1 MAPNNRILMEGI
13 SRILTIALLGLAVA
27 SRYFNGY
34 NSKSLSVTLFGLVV
48 LHLYGSRYNGYNYQR
63 SKFMDVLSIPTNLY
77 VEVIICYIAIYLS
90 YVYSNYNNA
99 FLYLGGLYTWFSIPA
114 IKETI
119 FQPKIIVDNWT
130 YNYPTSK

>member
-13 SRILTIALLGLAVA
+13 SRILTIALLGLVVA

-34 NSKSLSVTLFGLVV
+34 NSKSLSVTLFALVV
-48 LHLYGSRYNGYNYQR
+48 LYLYGSRYNGYNYPR
-63 SKFMDVLSIPTNLY
+63 SQIMNLLSIPTNLY

-99 FLYLGGLYTWFSIPA
+99 FLYLGGLYTWFLIPA
-114 IKETI
+114 IKEI
-119 FQPKIIVDNWT
+119 LFPEKIM
-130 YNYPTSK
+130 